1 MKIITKKPTE
11 KVDSI
16 TQTFLT
22 SVFAEAINATRQEYS
37 NMSIWEIIIHE
48 NNVLEVQVVGGLN
61 GCGEKKEYDKD
72 VTMFCNV
79 LKNRFDK
86 VEIID
91 EDFDHADDVF
101 GIRFKLK

>member
-1 MKIITKKPTE
+1 MKIRTKEQTE

-16 TQTFLT
+16 TQIFLT
-22 SVFAEAINATRQEYS
+22 SVFTEAINATRQEYS
-37 NMSIWEIIIHE
+37 NMSVWEVIVHKH
-48 NNVLEVQVVGGLN
+48 NVLEVQVYGGLN
-61 GCGEKKEYDKD
+61 GCGEKSEYDID

-79 LKNRFDK
+79 LKKRFDR

-101 GIRFKLK
+101 GIRFELE